1 MSLFFHCPYLQW
13 STTKVLSLFSVRK
26 YWFELYKPTFVT
38 RIEIIHGDHTALWT
52 VSPGSRSFSFCHVS
66 TIPVSTSTVWPGSWS
81 FSFCHVSIADI
92 PVSTSTVWSGSRSFS
107 FYHLSIILVFT
118 VRSGSRYF
126 SFYHL
131 PTIAVSTVT
140 TVWSRS
146 WSTVSHSCSNQVWTE
161 WSRSR
166 SWSRSTFSWSH
177 FSSTP
182 VYNVWPWSWSFPTI
196 LILFPFIF
204 IPV

>member
-66 TIPVSTSTVWPGSWS
+66 TIPVSTSTVW
-81 FSFCHVSIADI
+81 
-92 PVSTSTVWSGSRSFS
+92 SGSRSFS

-146 WSTVSHSCSNQVWTE
+146 WSTASHSCSNQVWTE

-166 SWSRSTFSWSH
+166 SWSTFSWSH

-196 LILFPFIF
+196 LILFPFNF